1 MEGRHEKIRN
11 EPEKELLAEDDIS
24 QLEAG
29 PSLGDRS
36 EQAARSQSLQRGSN
50 SACSDT
56 QYMERRIC
64 MELDKTLKEL
74 FKGFEK
80 RFTGLETSV
89 SKIQQDVQDIKSHL
103 GFNSGSLLRQLQ
115 PPEVCS
121 EDCENFALYVQ
132 TMRNYRPNYGRHAG
146 AKYLSLK
153 VGRGYQTRNTIT
165 KFNSL
170 KVCTL

>member
-1 MEGRHEKIRN
+1 MEGSHEKTRN
-11 EPEKELLAEDDIS
+11 EPEKELLAGADIS
-24 QLEAG
+24 QPKAEEAVW
-29 PSLGDRS
+29 
-36 EQAARSQSLQRGSN
+36 SQSLQRESN
-50 SACSDT
+50 FACSDT
-56 QYMERRIC
+56 QYMERIIR

-74 FKGFEK
+74 FKGLTSCIEN
-80 RFTGLETSV
+80 RFASLETSV

-121 EDCENFALYVQ
+121 EDCENFAVYVQ
-132 TMRNYRPNYGRHAG
+132 TMRNYRPNYTSRHAG

-170 KVCTL
+170 KVRTL

>member
-1 MEGRHEKIRN
+1 MEGSHEKTRN
-11 EPEKELLAEDDIS
+11 EPEKELLAGADIS
-24 QLEAG
+24 QPEA
-29 PSLGDRS
+29 
-36 EQAARSQSLQRGSN
+36 EQAVRPSQNLQRESN

-56 QYMERRIC
+56 QYMERIIRV
-64 MELDKTLKEL
+64 ELDKTLKEL
-74 FKGFEK
+74 FKGLTSCIEE
-80 RFTGLETSV
+80 RFAGLETSV
-89 SKIQQDVQDIKSHL
+89 SKIQQEVQHIKSHL
-103 GFNSGSLLRQLQ
+103 GFNSGSLSRQLQ
-115 PPEVCS
+115 QPEVCS
-121 EDCENFALYVQ
+121 EDRESFALYVQ